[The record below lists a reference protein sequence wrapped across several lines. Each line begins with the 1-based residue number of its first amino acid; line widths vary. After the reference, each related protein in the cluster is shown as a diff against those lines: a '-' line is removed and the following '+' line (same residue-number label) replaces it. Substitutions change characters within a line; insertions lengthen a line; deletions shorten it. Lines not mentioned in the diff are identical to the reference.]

1 MSEEKRAL
9 GAPEDRRAFL
19 TKLGGAALA
28 ASGLGAIACAMSPQA
43 SAGTTAAPSA
53 GTMAGGASTGAK
65 IRPIGVQLY
74 TVRDEMQKDVA
85 ATLARVAQ
93 IGYTEVEFAGYFNHS
108 PAEIRAMLDRNG
120 LTAPSAHI
128 PLQQL
133 QGDLPNVIAAAKTI
147 GHQYIVC
154 PWLDPSQ
161 RGSTV
166 DAWKSFGGTLTEIGR
181 QVQAAGLQF
190 AYHNHDFEFQKIG
203 EVVPFEVLLANSDPS
218 LVKIEMDLYWATK
231 GGQDPLAWFAKYPG
245 RFPLVHVKDAKGA
258 DMDMAPVGGGSIDW
272 KRIFSQRAQAGI
284 QHYFVE
290 HDSAAQYPGGA
301 FASIAASYSYLSNL
315 TV

>member
-1 MSEEKRAL
+1 MSNDAGSPRT
-9 GAPEDRRAFL
+9 PQDRRSFL
-19 TKLGGAALA
+19 TTLGGAALA
-28 ASGLGAIACAMSPQA
+28 ASGISALACATKAATSGGESATTVPSPA
-43 SAGTTAAPSA
+43 S
-53 GTMAGGASTGAK
+53 GTMGAK

-74 TVRDEMQKDVA
+74 TVRDEMKRDVA

-93 IGYTEVEFAGYFNHS
+93 IGYTEVEFAGYFDHS
-108 PAEIRAMLDRNG
+108 PADIRAMLDQNH

-128 PLQQL
+128 PLQML
-133 QGDLPNVIAAAKTI
+133 QGDLTGVIAAAKTI

-166 DAWKSFGGTLTEIGR
+166 DAWKSFGGTLTDIGR
-181 QVQAAGLQF
+181 KVQAAGLQF

-203 EVVPFEVLLANSDPS
+203 DTLPFDVLLANSDPS
-218 LVKIEMDLYWATK
+218 LVKLEMDLYWATK

-245 RFPLVHVKDAKGA
+245 RFPLVHVKDALGGSL
-258 DMDMAPVGGGSIDW
+258 DMTSVGNGSIDW
-272 KRIFSQRAQAGI
+272 KRIFAKRELAGI

-290 HDSAAQYPGGA
+290 HDNAADGPGGA
-301 FASIAASYSYLSNL
+301 FGSITASYNYLSAL

>member
-1 MSEEKRAL
+1 MSNDAGSPRT
-9 GAPEDRRAFL
+9 PQDRRSFL
-19 TKLGGAALA
+19 TTLGGAALA
-28 ASGLGAIACAMSPQA
+28 ASGISALACATKAA
-43 SAGTTAAPSA
+43 SANRESATTVPSPSS
-53 GTMAGGASTGAK
+53 GATGAK

-108 PAEIRAMLDRNG
+108 PAEIRAMLDQNH

-128 PLQQL
+128 PLQML
-133 QGDLPNVIAAAKTI
+133 QGDLTQVIAAAKTI
-147 GHQYIVC
+147 GHEYIVC

-166 DAWKSFGGTLTEIGR
+166 DAWKSFGGTLTDIGR
-181 QVQAAGLQF
+181 RVQGAGLQF

-203 EVVPFEVLLANSDPS
+203 DVVPFEVLLANSDPS
-218 LVKIEMDLYWATK
+218 LVKLEMDLYWATK

-245 RFPLVHVKDAKGA
+245 RFPLVHVKDAMGA
-258 DMDMAPVGGGSIDW
+258 NLDMTSVGNGTIDW
-272 KRIFSQRAQAGI
+272 KRIFAKRELAGI
-284 QHYFVE
+284 KHYFVE
-290 HDSAAQYPGGA
+290 HDNAAEGPGGA
-301 FASIAASYSYLSNL
+301 FASITASYNYLSAL